1 MMYLYCRGKPNL
13 LDMGSLMIK
22 PIQRVMKYPLLLCEL
37 RNSTPSSHP
46 DFQALEDA
54 YAAVKHINVNIN
66 ELKRRIDLGKRRYD
80 EVGVLGWNLLFIFW
94 RIRMCQ
100 KLQKVL

>member
-1 MMYLYCRGKPNL
+1 
-13 LDMGSLMIK
+13 MIK

-46 DFQALEDA
+46 DFRALEDA

-66 ELKRRIDLGKRRYD
+66 ELKRRKDLGKRRYD
-80 EVGVLGWNLLFIFW
+80 EVGASQGDLSLRPGRSEAQVL
-94 RIRMCQ
+94 
-100 KLQKVL
+100 KVWAEEKG

>member
-1 MMYLYCRGKPNL
+1 
-13 LDMGSLMIK
+13 MGSLMIK

-66 ELKRRIDLGKRRYD
+66 ELKRRKDLGKRRYN
-80 EVGVLGWNLLFIFW
+80 EVGVWGWNFLFMFW
-94 RIRMCQ
+94 RIRMSQ
-100 KLQKVL
+100 QLRQVP